1 MTLLTQVDGQK
12 SRVHQLSL
20 QQQSKEKE
28 MSQTSEK
35 KLFSM
40 RDQFETKLK
49 VQQDKGEESVAKLQV
64 LGG

>member
-1 MTLLTQVDGQK
+1 
-12 SRVHQLSL
+12 
-20 QQQSKEKE
+20 

-49 VQQDKGEESVAKLQV
+49 VQQDKGEESVAKLQEEIYQATDNRAKDKLAYEARIAEV
-64 LGG
+64 R